1 MKIHQCKKGEE
12 QSPQRPKLCIHSSK
26 SLLSL
31 SWPLHYNFSS
41 LVDMEPLTKCID
53 VKLLQRDECSY
64 TICWSWCV
72 WNFLHQSSRCL
83 FGSYIWRPLMFCGTN
98 FISCQYCVCLFKSPI
113 WAKVQHI
120 FRKPSLVLC
129 SLIYDFK
136 CSLVQ
141 LIILVTIHWNSFL
154 LLWLMKCYIRMLL
167 PQLLRT
173 SYQVL
178 ESRTQHLTSYFELST
193 KHFKDW
199 LQRLKTLLAI
209 FCCYLEMVW
218 QKSCQSSIVSFLC
231 IACGWGYKKY
241 RDSKM
246 QICSICS
253 PIWDTP
259 IALFYWDIYVNEIK
273 FDIEVCRL
281 STL

>member
-1 MKIHQCKKGEE
+1 M
-12 QSPQRPKLCIHSSK
+12 HSQQQK
-26 SLLSL
+26 FVVLELAFALQLLKPCRYGTPYKMYRCETSAER
-31 SWPLHYNFSS
+31 W
-41 LVDMEPLTKCID
+41 M
-53 VKLLQRDECSY
+53 
-64 TICWSWCV
+64 
-72 WNFLHQSSRCL
+72 FLHNLLIVSSEP
-83 FGSYIWRPLMFCGTN
+83 YDVCGT
-98 FISCQYCVCLFKSPI
+98 FYIKAVGVCLVLTFGGRLCFVEPTLFLANIVYACSNLLYEQKF
-113 WAKVQHI
+113 KVQHI
-120 FRKPSLVLC
+120 FRKLRLVLC
-129 SLIYDFK
+129 SLIYNFK
-136 CSLVQ
+136 CSLK
-141 LIILVTIHWNSFL
+141 LIIKIDIMHWNSFL
-154 LLWLMKCYIRMLL
+154 LLLLMKCYIRMLL
-167 PQLLRT
+167 LQLLRT

-178 ESRTQHLTSYFELST
+178 ESKTQHLTSYFDELST
-193 KHFKDW
+193 THFKDW
-199 LQRLKTLLAI
+199 LQRLKTLPAI
-209 FCCYLEMVW
+209 FCCHIQMVW